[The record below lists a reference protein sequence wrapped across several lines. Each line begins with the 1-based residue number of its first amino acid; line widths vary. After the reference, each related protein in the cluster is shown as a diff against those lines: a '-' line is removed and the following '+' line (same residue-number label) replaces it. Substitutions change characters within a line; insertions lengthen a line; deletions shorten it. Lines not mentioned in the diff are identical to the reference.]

1 MLAFAGELGDALPMW
16 KTILAALDGSPREP
30 AVLAHAIELA
40 ARTGARVQICHAVTI
55 PVGLPDAVWSVPI
68 AELDARLVADAE
80 RRMHEA
86 KASHGASIAGT
97 HVRIG
102 QAADVVVDLA
112 KEIGADLVVIGA
124 HGYGP
129 IERLIG
135 TTASK
140 IVHRAPCS
148 VLVVRADAS

>member
-1 MLAFAGELGDALPMW
+1 MF
-16 KTILAALDGSPREP
+16 KTILVALDGSPREP
-30 AVLAHAIELA
+30 AVLRHAIELA
-40 ARTGARVQICHAVTI
+40 ARTGGQVHLCHAVTI
-55 PVGLPDAVWSVPI
+55 PIGLPDAVWSVPL
-68 AELDARLVADAE
+68 AQLDATLVADAE
-80 RRMHEA
+80 RRMREA
-86 KASHGASIAGT
+86 GAPHGSAIAGM

-102 QAADVVVDLA
+102 QAADVVVALA
-112 KEIGADLVVIGA
+112 KELAVELVVIGA

-148 VLVVRADAS
+148 VLVVRSEPAAS

>member
-1 MLAFAGELGDALPMW
+1 MW
-16 KTILAALDGSPREP
+16 KTILVALDGSPREP
-30 AVLAHAIELA
+30 AVLRHAIELA
-40 ARTGARVQICHAVTI
+40 ARTGARVQLCHAVTI
-55 PVGLPDAVWSVPI
+55 PIGLPDTVWSVPI
-68 AELDARLVADAE
+68 AQLDATLVADAE
-80 RRMHEA
+80 RRLAEA
-86 KASHGASIAGT
+86 AAGHGPAIAGT

-112 KEIGADLVVIGA
+112 KEIGAELVVIGA

-148 VLVVRADAS
+148 VLVVRSEPAKS